1 MGELG
6 RELTNTAPNK
16 KFQSSVYSLTKKV
29 NGLFDRFET
38 NKHKVINRTV
48 KK

>member
-6 RELTNTAPNK
+6 RELTNTAQNK
-16 KFQSSVYSLTKKV
+16 KFQSCVYSLTKK